1 MYVSNYHHKFNRKP
15 REDFALWSARSEAS
29 LEAKEVYHV
38 AFTDVLGDSAPVVDE
53 AATLTA
59 SRARAEAT
67 QGLGDTPLRF
77 VFAE

>member
-1 MYVSNYHHKFNRKP
+1 M
-15 REDFALWSARSEAS
+15 
-29 LEAKEVYHV
+29 